1 MIAAARG
8 TGLRRWLLPMLWI
21 GVTIAIAFTF
31 PFLPWRQAAMEAR
44 RASPGWLLAAVLAN
58 LAILPLWAQEWRVLV
73 PGVARVTFRRMFEVV
88 AVTAA
93 VLNSVPFLAGEISAV
108 ALLMA
113 RAGLSRGAA
122 LSVLAMDQLLV
133 AFAKASVL
141 IAAALV
147 APIPGWLRGGV
158 LTLVGILAAML
169 AGLVPL
175 AHRWRA
181 AQSWLLRAP
190 SRWRIALAD
199 LVSWG
204 GHFDAL
210 REGPRALQSAAFAL
224 MKKLAELAAV
234 IAVQLAFGL
243 APSVPMA
250 LLVLAALALSTMIP
264 IAPANL
270 GVYEATVFGVYRYAG
285 LTAELALGLAVIQHV
300 CFLLPPLA
308 TGYLMLS
315 LQQLRLRRL
324 RAS

>member
-1 MIAAARG
+1 MTAAPRG
-8 TGLRRWLLPMLWI
+8 SGMRRWLLPMLWL
-21 GVTIAIAFTF
+21 GMTIAIAATL

-44 RASPGWLLAAVLAN
+44 RASPGWILAAVLAN
-58 LAILPLWAQEWRVLV
+58 LAILPLWAQEWRLLV
-73 PGVARVTFRRMFEVV
+73 PGTARVTVRRMFEVV
-88 AVTAA
+88 AMTAA

-133 AFAKASVL
+133 AFAKVAVL

-158 LTLVGILAAML
+158 ITLIGVLTAML
-169 AGLVPL
+169 GGLLPL

-181 AQSWLLRAP
+181 AQTWLLRTP

-210 REGPRALQSAAFAL
+210 REGRRAWRSAAFAL
-224 MKKLAELAAV
+224 TKKLAELAAV
-234 IAVQLAFGL
+234 LAVQLAFGL
-243 APSVPMA
+243 APSVPTA
-250 LLVLAALALSTMIP
+250 LLVLAALALSTLIP
-264 IAPANL
+264 VAPANL
-270 GVYEATVFGVYRYAG
+270 GVYEATVFGVYRYSG
-285 LTAELALGLAVIQHV
+285 LTAELALGLALIQHV

-315 LQQLRLRRL
+315 FQQLRLRRL